1 MSNKINIPTF
11 VTDEQFTPTR
21 VNPRLFFYNGTIPV
35 QEYKVSALTS
45 PFSRFVYSQTE
56 IPYFDHY
63 SAEPGL
69 FPTSGSQSLLFYNEN
84 PAYGSIPENTLFTQ
98 YWSKYIELLYNPRT
112 RLIECTGV
120 IPLADYIDL
129 ELNDIIEWRGNHY
142 HIRAVNN
149 YNLET
154 GECDIELLGPI
165 IDDAI
170 TG

>member
-1 MSNKINIPTF
+1 MSNRINIPTF
-11 VTDEQFTPTR
+11 VTDENFTPTR
-21 VNPRLFFYNGTIPV
+21 VNPRLFFYNGVIDT
-35 QEYKVSALTS
+35 QTYRVSALTGPS
-45 PFSRFVYSQTE
+45 TRFVYSQTQ

-63 SAEPGL
+63 SAQSGG
-69 FPTSGSQSLLFYNEN
+69 FPTTGSQSLLFYNE
-84 PAYGSIPENTLFTQ
+84 PAVYGSTPSETLYTQ

-112 RLIECTGV
+112 RLIEASAV
-120 IPLADYIDL
+120 IPLSDYIDL

-142 HIRAVNN
+142 HLRAVNN

-170 TG
+170 Q